1 VSRRRRH
8 HRGASRSDVMVGLTC
23 GSLALCAAIPVL
35 AKNGL
40 DAGEARSLSN
50 LRTLAA
56 AHEAYSQTFAGKQ

>member
-1 VSRRRRH
+1 
-8 HRGASRSDVMVGLTC
+8 MVGLTC